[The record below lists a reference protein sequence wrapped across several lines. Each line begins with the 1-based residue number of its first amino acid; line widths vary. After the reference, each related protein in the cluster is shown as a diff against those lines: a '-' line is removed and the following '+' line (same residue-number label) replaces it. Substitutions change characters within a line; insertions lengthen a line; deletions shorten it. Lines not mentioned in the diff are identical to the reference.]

1 MTLFT
6 AASTL
11 PFGVAACIMIGLAIV
26 EGIGLLA
33 AISPSHFLDNLVPEA
48 PDGVEGALG
57 WLHVGK
63 VPLLVLLILFLF
75 GFSVSGYGIQIFVDE
90 VSGVY
95 LPSWLA
101 AIPAGFIGI
110 GVVRALGGLL
120 ARIIPKDETTAVS
133 SASLI
138 GRAGVI
144 ITGTARAGMAAEVR
158 VRDQYGNTH
167 YLMVEPDLP
176 EESFGQGTEVL
187 IVTKAGAF
195 YRGIRNPHPS
205 LMQHSE

>member
-6 AASTL
+6 AAGTL

-26 EGIGLLA
+26 ECLGLLA
-33 AISPSHFLDNLVPEA
+33 AVSPSQFLDNLVSHA
-48 PDGVEGALG
+48 PDSLEGALG

-63 VPLLVLLILFLF
+63 VPMLILLIFFLL
-75 GFSVSGYGIQIFVDE
+75 GFSVSGYGIQIV
-90 VSGVY
+90 VHNATAVY

-101 AIPAGFIGI
+101 AIPAGLTGI
-110 GVVRALGGLL
+110 GAVRVLGGLL
-120 ARIIPKDETTAVS
+120 ARIIPKDETTAVP

-144 ITGTARAGMAAEVR
+144 VTGTARAGVAAEVR
-158 VRDQYGNTH
+158 IHDQHGNTH

-187 IVTKAGAF
+187 IVKKAGAF

-205 LMQHSE
+205 LMPHS